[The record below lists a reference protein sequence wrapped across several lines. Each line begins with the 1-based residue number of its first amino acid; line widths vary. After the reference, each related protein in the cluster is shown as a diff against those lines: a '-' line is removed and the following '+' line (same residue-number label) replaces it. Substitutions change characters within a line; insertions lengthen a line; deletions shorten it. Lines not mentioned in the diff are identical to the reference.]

1 MLRLHANIRPWVQL
15 TRAYVC
21 ARLVENAHPTR
32 SKDARLRRSGAKRTP
47 WLSVDAF
54 HGTSYRAL
62 EGTFSAAALHWP
74 PAEPWPPAR
83 GKPAADGDTSV
94 RKLG

>member
-62 EGTFSAAALHWP
+62 EGTFSAAASSL
-74 PAEPWPPAR
+74 ASRRAL
-83 GKPAADGDTSV
+83 AAGT
-94 RKLG
+94 RQACR